1 MTASNGTTLASWL
14 LLWNGLHVNLQN
26 CIWAKREDGQS
37 MRAAT
42 KYKIQATLKADLSY
56 LNFWKLF
63 FLIATYQNSH
73 LNLNL
78 LHTEKQSKLL
88 NFTKTHESV
97 DRTPLRPRL
106 NVSRDKLDK
115 STSQTTM
122 CTVECKVR
130 PKHPRPLC
138 PKCRIHHWPFNL
150 TMVAIRRSGSCAS
163 INQTETQW
171 PLKGGQTNALL
182 KQHSVK

>member
-37 MRAAT
+37 MRA
-42 KYKIQATLKADLSY
+42 YKIQNTGHPESRLIIFEFLKT
-56 LNFWKLF
+56 FLF
-63 FLIATYQNSH
+63 NRNISTHSNSH
-73 LNLNL
+73 LNLSSCC
-78 LHTEKQSKLL
+78 TEEQSKLL

-122 CTVECKVR
+122 CTVECPTKAPKTTLSKVQDS
-130 PKHPRPLC
+130 PLT
-138 PKCRIHHWPFNL
+138 L
-150 TMVAIRRSGSCAS
+150 
-163 INQTETQW
+163 
-171 PLKGGQTNALL
+171 
-182 KQHSVK
+182 